1 MRKQMLSILL
11 SLCMLFALAPASV
24 FAQDELEEID
34 ECICETQCIEESINN
49 DCPVCSKEGANLEDC
64 RMYVPVIEESNET
77 VVNQVNENNNE
88 ESNNTV
94 ILEDETNEESNTVV
108 LENEENN
115 VSIITSKD
123 VQDLIDALPDTT
135 TINEDNV
142 EEIEAQLEAIDDLKD
157 ELSDEELDSI
167 DFTRYVEA
175 ATVLEQLLYGVQES
189 SNQIMPASYS
199 GRSIRLGTS
208 GISSPTEVIDQNDS
222 NKKSYSPNS
231 YIYFGTYN
239 NTPIKWR
246 VLDASKTNVGTTNGM
261 FLLSEYL
268 LASDL
273 AFNFDGGTKNEYQ
286 GSEVQKWC
294 IDFAKNLNNFS
305 TLEQGAM
312 FGEVKNDGVPT
323 AFPRKHYTWGE
334 SSLGVTDKMFLL
346 SVQEVGDYVAN
357 FDGPALDASFL
368 IPGFSAKYWWL
379 RTPALLNGDKNNFV
393 AAYHFDYGFIG
404 DISIYRKEGASRP
417 AFNLDSNNVL
427 FTSPAKD
434 GKFVDDLYVGSNLK
448 AVGTT
453 NSTEWKLTL
462 KDSSRS
468 SFKAFTSANFAK
480 PGENITI
487 TYSGAKKGSYE
498 HVSAMIVDK
507 NDDVLY
513 YGRIAQK
520 SESGTAT
527 ITIPT
532 DIVPG
537 DYRLKIFNEQCN
549 DDYRTD
555 YASDFVNIDLTIREK
570 LSEQFNLS
578 HGEKYYFDLSGLNIP
593 GTVNSYL
600 LDSSLHYVPFVYT
613 GTVDAYVLKPASNH
627 VADSSKQASDTLD
640 PNAQYGYTYDHSLFI
655 ADEPITGNVSWA
667 DLNEKGFIF
676 GNSYVTNGINYTLRA
691 PTVGSTLNSSNPE
704 MPDPINNEWNRII
717 NKNKKYI
724 KTQLFGFDLNWGQD
738 NYNEDSL
745 NKKSTRSVNFN
756 NSLRGT
762 EEENKIGTYYRPVL
776 EILDAKTLGSEGLKA
791 ITLNLGGGKLGG
803 SGDDIKIVVGNNGT
817 YTAPSYEGLTRPDGN
832 SDTYFYW
839 LDSDGNSYIPGGAV
853 SSDVTTLTAKW
864 EPLKYSVT
872 LEPNGGVI
880 NNNNIIEYVYGQGAA
895 LPSTSDMEK
904 EYHTFGGWYTS
915 SDFSGSPVTE
925 ISHVDK
931 GNKIYY
937 AKWNANQYTI
947 TFDTGGGSNILPITQ
962 DYGTTIIKPSN
973 PTKEGYTF
981 KGWDKEIPDI
991 MPTENITIKALWDVN
1006 KYTITFDTDGGSTVS
1021 PITQDYGT
1029 TVVKPS
1035 DPIKTEYTFAG
1046 WEPEIPATM
1055 PANNITIK
1063 AKWNVKQYTITFDT
1077 DGGSTVSPITQD
1089 YGSAVVK
1096 PLDPTKTGYT
1106 FLGWDKTIPATM
1118 PAENITIKAKWNINQ
1133 YTLTFDTDGGSV
1145 VSPITQDYGT
1155 RIDKPSDPTREGY
1168 TFMVWDNAIPNT
1180 MPAHDMLIKAL
1191 WKINKY
1197 TVTFDSDRGSNIDP
1211 ITLDYGSVIT
1221 KPSNPTKTGHIFGGW
1236 FKDGTLFDFNAP
1248 LTRDITLKANWIK
1261 DDFIVKFDT
1270 DGGSIIADKNSVK
1283 WNDKLL
1289 DGVLDPNKT
1298 GHTFNGWKY
1307 NGIVVTENTKYSDLA
1322 GESVPTSIILKAY
1335 WTANQYTITFDTDG
1349 GSVVSPITQDYGTTV
1364 VKPSNPAK
1372 TGYVFAGWFKNGILF
1387 DFNTSLV
1394 DDITLKANWI
1404 EDNFT
1409 VKFDTDGGSSIAD
1422 KTNNKWND
1430 KVLEGAIAPTKTGH
1444 TFNAWKYNNTVV
1456 TENTKYSDLAGDNV
1470 PTSITLKA
1478 DWNVNQYTIS
1488 FNTDGGNNI
1497 PSITQDFG
1505 SDVVAPNNPTKTG
1518 YTFAGWDKVVPSTMP
1533 SSDLNIKAL
1542 WKINKYTITF
1552 DTNGGSNIDSITRDY
1567 GSTIVK
1573 PSNPTRDGY
1582 TFIGWDIEIP
1592 STMPSYN
1599 MTIKAKWLDNE
1610 KPSGEIKVATN
1621 SWKTLLN
1628 SISFGLFFKD
1638 SQTVSIN
1645 AYDNSNEEVKI
1656 EYLLSNSLLSITE
1669 LDNQTFSLY
1678 TRPFSVNPNNEY
1690 VIYAKLTDTSN
1701 NISYISSDGLVLD
1714 DTSPLISGVEGNKT
1728 YCEKKTVT
1736 VNDKYINSVKVNGN
1750 DVTLDSNNSFI
1761 LGYGKQNIIVTDKS
1775 GNRSEVNVTI
1785 NNGHSFGGYNFD
1797 GVDTHT
1803 RKCNV
1808 CGSSETYKCI
1818 DENKDHTCDVCN
1830 GLISKCIDLN
1840 KNHKCDICG
1849 KTISSHKG
1857 GEASCTSKGICEICG
1872 QEYGELG
1879 KHLNLKHIEETKA
1892 TSTSDGNKEYWY
1904 CEECDRYY
1912 SDKDGLNE
1920 ISKEDTIIERLK
1932 DDNTNKDDNN
1942 VVEIE
1947 HKDSN
1952 PIIWAVVPLVGVAII
1967 SGIILIIKRVKH

>member
-11 SLCMLFALAPASV
+11 SLCMLFFLAPASV
-24 FAQDELEEID
+24 FAQDELEETD
-34 ECICETQCIEESINN
+34 ECICETQCSEESINN

-77 VVNQVNENNNE
+77 VVNQLNENNNE

-94 ILEDETNEESNTVV
+94 ILEDETNEESNNIV
-108 LENEENN
+108 LENEE
-115 VSIITSKD
+115 SSITSKD
-123 VQDLIDALPDTT
+123 VQDLIDTLPDPT

-142 EEIEAQLEAIDDLKD
+142 EEIEAQLEAIDNLKAD
-157 ELSDEELDSI
+157 LSDEELDGI
-167 DFTRYVEA
+167 DFTRYVEV

-208 GISSPTEVIDQNDS
+208 GISSPTEITDQNDS
-222 NKKSYSPNS
+222 DKKSYSPNS
-231 YIYFGTYN
+231 YIYFGAYN

-246 VLDASKTNVGTTNGM
+246 VLDANRTNVGTTNGM

-273 AFNFDGGTKNEYQ
+273 AFNGDGGTENKYQ

-312 FGEVKNDGVPT
+312 LGITKNDGVPT
-323 AFPRKHYTWGE
+323 AFHRDIYTWGE
-334 SSLGVTDKMFLL
+334 SSLSVNDKMFLL
-346 SVQEVGDYVAN
+346 SVQEVADYVAN
-357 FDGPALDASFL
+357 YDGPILDTSFL

-379 RTPALLNGDKNNFV
+379 RTPALLNGDKNNCV

-404 DISIYRKEGASRP
+404 DILIYRKEGASRP

-468 SFKAFTSANFAK
+468 SFKASTSANFAK

-527 ITIPT
+527 VTIPT
-532 DIVPG
+532 DIAPG

-578 HGEKYYFDLSGLNIP
+578 TGEKYYFDLSGLNIP

-627 VADSSKQASDTLD
+627 VADSSKQASDTLN

-704 MPDPINNEWNRII
+704 MPDPSNNEWNRII
-717 NKNKKYI
+717 NKNKNYI

-791 ITLNLGGGKLGG
+791 ITLNFGGGKLGG

-880 NNNNIIEYVYGQGAA
+880 NNNNIIEYVYGQGAT
-895 LPSTSDMEK
+895 LPSASDMEK
-904 EYHTFGGWYTS
+904 EYHIFGGWYTS

-931 GNKIYY
+931 GDKIYY

-947 TFDTGGGSNILPITQ
+947 TFDTGGGSNIPPITQ
-962 DYGTTIIKPSN
+962 DYGTTITKPSN

-1029 TVVKPS
+1029 TINKPS

-1077 DGGSTVSPITQD
+1077 DGGSNVDSITQD

-1106 FLGWDKTIPATM
+1106 FAGWDKTIPATM

-1133 YTLTFDTDGGSV
+1133 YTITFDTDGGSV

-1197 TVTFDSDRGSNIDP
+1197 TVTFDSDGGSNIDP

-1221 KPSNPTKTGHIFGGW
+1221 KPSNPTKTGHIFVGW

-1248 LTRDITLKANWIK
+1248 LTMDITLKANWIK

-1270 DGGSIIADKNSVK
+1270 DGGSIIADKTSVK

-1289 DGVLDPNKT
+1289 DDVLVPNKT

-1372 TGYVFAGWFKNGILF
+1372 TGYVFAGWIKNGILF
-1387 DFNTSLV
+1387 DFNTPLV

-1409 VKFDTDGGSSIAD
+1409 VKFDADGGSSIAD
-1422 KTNNKWND
+1422 KTNVKWND
-1430 KVLEGAIAPTKTGH
+1430 KVLEDVIAPTKTGY

-1456 TENTKYSDLAGDNV
+1456 IENTKYSDLAGDNV

-1478 DWNVNQYTIS
+1478 NWNVNQYTIS
-1488 FNTDGGNNI
+1488 FNTDGGNDI

-1552 DTNGGSNIDSITRDY
+1552 DTNGGSNIDSITQDF
-1567 GSTIVK
+1567 GSTITK
-1573 PSNPTRDGY
+1573 PLDPTRSGY
-1582 TFIGWDIEIP
+1582 TFVGWDKEVP
-1592 STMPSYN
+1592 STMPSYD
-1599 MTIKAKWLDNE
+1599 MTIKAKWLDSE

-1628 SISFGLFFKD
+1628 NISFGLFFRD
-1638 SQTVSIN
+1638 SQTVSIS
-1645 AYDNSNEEVKI
+1645 AIDNSNEEVKI

-1669 LDNQTFSLY
+1669 LDNQTFNLY
-1678 TRPFSVNPNNEY
+1678 TKPFSINPNNEY

-1714 DTSPLISGVEGNKT
+1714 DISPLISGIEDNKT

-1803 RKCNV
+1803 RKCNI

-1818 DENKDHTCDVCN
+1818 DENKDHKCDVCS
-1830 GLISKCIDLN
+1830 GQISKCVDLN

-1857 GEASCTSKGICEICG
+1857 GEASCTKKSICEICG
-1872 QEYGELG
+1872 QEYGELS

-1892 TSTSDGNKEYWY
+1892 TTTSTGNKEYWY
-1904 CEECDRYY
+1904 CEECNRYY

-1920 ISKEDTIIERLK
+1920 ISKEDTVIGRLK
-1932 DDNTNKDDNN
+1932 DDATKDNN

-1952 PIIWAVVPLVGVAII
+1952 PIIWVVVPIVGVAII
-1967 SGIILIIKRVKH
+1967 SVIILIIKRVKH